1 MKNVIQELW
10 NGNIMPQDDCR
21 NNSKEMRELLGY
33 ISRHHEALAKTFT
46 EEQAEIF
53 EKFTACWGEYSS
65 LAEAAIFEYAFHVG
79 ARLAMEMLKDTDTEE

>member
-46 EEQAEIF
+46 GYF
-53 EKFTACWGEYSS
+53 NFGGD
-65 LAEAAIFEYAFHVG
+65 L
-79 ARLAMEMLKDTDTEE
+79 